1 MVFLFTAFGLAHMNP
16 HSFKDVRDEMVLSY
30 RSKSS
35 TAGLV
40 KLIPLFVFG
49 GGGVG
54 SRGPRCRVTSSLR
67 TERKYY

>member
-1 MVFLFTAFGLAHMNP
+1 MVFLFTAFGLAHMNL

-30 RSKSS
+30 RSKAS
-35 TAGLV
+35 TAGLI
-40 KLIPLFVFG
+40 KLISLVFG